1 MSEEVE
7 TPVEAPSVEETATQP
22 LNILNDEGKFNE
34 TWRDALPDDLGKHSI
49 WSKYDNV
56 TDLVKGAINAQSQV
70 GKKAEDFWLSEDQN
84 DIARRR
90 EIMNIP
96 SEVDGYEITTGE
108 IPEGTELDEARL
120 GSFKDLAHK
129 VGLTV
134 EQAQAIA
141 DWEIESGSNDLQQIE
156 QAEELS
162 VREAE
167 ETLRKEWT
175 GDKFEYN
182 MGKVANVMDY
192 LGLEEFKD
200 DPAIGN
206 NVDFIKAVFENIVPI
221 ISEDEII
228 ESGVE
233 QNLATVSDQLDLLE
247 EEMRNYEGSTS
258 DVAYQNMLKQRLA
271 FLEKIS

>member
-233 QNLATVSDQLDLLE
+233 QNAATISDQLDLLE
-247 EEMRNYEGSTS
+247 EEMRSYQGSTS

>member
-141 DWEIESGSNDLQQIE
+141 DWEIESGSNDRQQIE

-182 MGKVANVMDY
+182 MGK
-192 LGLEEFKD
+192 
-200 DPAIGN
+200 
-206 NVDFIKAVFENIVPI
+206 
-221 ISEDEII
+221 
-228 ESGVE
+228 
-233 QNLATVSDQLDLLE
+233 
-247 EEMRNYEGSTS
+247 
-258 DVAYQNMLKQRLA
+258 
-271 FLEKIS
+271 

>member
-1 MSEEVE
+1 MSEQVE
-7 TPVEAPSVEETATQP
+7 TPVEAPSSEETATQP
-22 LNILNDEGKFNE
+22 LDILTDEGKFNE
-34 TWRDALPDDLGKHSI
+34 AWRNSLPDDLGKHSI

-70 GKKAEDFWLSEDQN
+70 GKKAEDFWLSEDTN

-96 SEVDGYEITTGE
+96 KDVEGYSLDVGE
-108 IPEGTELDEARL
+108 IPEGTELDEARI
-120 GSFKDLAHK
+120 GSFKDVAHEL
-129 VGLTV
+129 GLTN
-134 EQAQAIA
+134 EQAQAIVN
-141 DWEIESGSNDLQQIE
+141 WEVKSGEANLQNIE

-162 VREAE
+162 IREAE
-167 ETLRKEWT
+167 DTLRKEWT
-175 GDKFEYN
+175 GDNFEYN

-206 NVDFIKAVFENIVPI
+206 NVDFIKAVYENIVPL
-221 ISEDEII
+221 ISEDQII
-228 ESGVE
+228 EEGVE
-233 QNLATVSDQLDLLE
+233 QNYATVSDQLDLLE
-247 EEMRNYEGSTS
+247 EEMRNYEGNTS
-258 DVAYQNMLKQRLA
+258 DIAYQNMLKQRLA

>member
-34 TWRDALPDDLGKHSI
+34 SWRDALPDDLGKHSI

-70 GKKAEDFWLSEDQN
+70 GKKATDFWLSEDEN
-84 DIARRR
+84 DIATRR

-96 SEVDGYEITTGE
+96 NEVDGYEITTGE

-120 GSFKDLAHK
+120 GSFKELAHQ

-141 DWEIESGSNDLQQIE
+141 DWEIESGSANLQQIE
-156 QAEELS
+156 QNEELS

-233 QNLATVSDQLDLLE
+233 QNVATISDQLDLLE

-258 DVAYQNMLKQRLA
+258 DVTYQQMLKQRLGL
-271 FLEKIS
+271 LEKIS

>member
-233 QNLATVSDQLDLLE
+233 QNAATISDQLDLLE